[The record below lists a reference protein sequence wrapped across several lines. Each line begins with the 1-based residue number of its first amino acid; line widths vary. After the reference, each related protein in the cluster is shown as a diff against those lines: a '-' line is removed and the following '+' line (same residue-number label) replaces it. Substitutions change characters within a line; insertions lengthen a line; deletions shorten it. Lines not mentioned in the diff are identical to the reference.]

1 MNKAILIG
9 RLTRDPEMNTTSTGI
24 DVCRFTLA
32 INRSYKDAS
41 GNEQTD
47 FIPIVVW
54 RNQAANCG
62 KYLVKGSQC
71 AVTGTI
77 QTRTYEKDGEK
88 RYVTEVV
95 ADNVEF
101 LARPGSGGGSD
112 GDRGGAPRKA
122 DRIEDLTPIDD
133 NDAEL
138 PF

>member
-9 RLTRDPEMNTTSTGI
+9 RLTKDPEMNTTSTGI
-24 DVCRFTLA
+24 DVCRFTIA
-32 INRSYKDAS
+32 INRTYKDAN

-62 KYLVKGSQC
+62 KYLTKGSQC

-77 QTRTYEKDGEK
+77 QTRSYEKDGEK
-88 RYVTEVV
+88 KYVTEVV

-101 LARPGSGGGSD
+101 LAKPQNSGTSD
-112 GDRGGAPRKA
+112 GYGYNKKPEKID
-122 DRIEDLTPIDD
+122 DLTPLEDD
-133 NDAEL
+133 SQL

>member
-9 RLTRDPEMNTTSTGI
+9 RLTKDPEMNTTNSGI

-32 INRSYKDAS
+32 INRSYKDAN

-47 FIPIVVW
+47 FIPVVVW
-54 RNQAANCG
+54 RNQASNCG
-62 KYLVKGSQC
+62 KYLAKGSQC

-77 QTRTYEKDGEK
+77 QTRSYDKDGEK

-101 LARPGSGGGSD
+101 LARSTGGNGE
-112 GDRGGAPRKA
+112 GFTKKA
-122 DRIEDLTPIDD
+122 DRIEDLTPIEDD
-133 NDAEL
+133 GGAEL